1 MANKF
6 VTFLDK
12 LGGDALKVLT
22 FGLVV
27 AKTVEPEVDV
37 ALNLAGLT
45 GVTTLFNNV
54 ITLASGA
61 QAVAG
66 GVTGTGAQKL
76 ALVVAGVTP
85 QFEQFLQN
93 EGVTMNT
100 AQINAWVSAAVNL
113 VMAIPAPSSSSTPVT
128 IPTVTPTAE
137 TTKS

>member
-12 LGGDALKVLT
+12 LGSDALKVLT

-27 AKTVEPEVDV
+27 AKDVQPEVDV

-54 ITLASGA
+54 ITLASGV
-61 QAVAG
+61 QGVAN
-66 GVTGTGAQKL
+66 GVTGTGPTKL

-85 QFEQFLQN
+85 AFEEFLQN

-113 VMAIPAPSSSSTPVT
+113 VMAIPAPNSSSTPVT
-128 IPTVTPTAE
+128 TQLVTPVVSAI
-137 TTKS
+137 KS